1 MAAITASVIGA
12 GTAIYSANRA
22 SKQQKQAKK
31 DAQSLMDS
39 ADPYKEYREDA
50 AKRLNALVADPS
62 SIKDTASYKARMQA
76 AERTL
81 AAQGYTGSGN
91 AIIEAA
97 NAGGAAYQQEFD
109 MLARLA
115 GVDTGLQSAAG
126 IGSTS
131 LGVNQNA
138 SDNYLSAIAG
148 VGNNIGNLAGL
159 IFNRPVASTGGA
171 STPRVGTGPA

>member
-1 MAAITASVIGA
+1 MAAITSAAIAA

-22 SKQQKQAKK
+22 SKQQK
-31 DAQSLMDS
+31 DS
-39 ADPYKEYREDA
+39 QKFAREQMENADPYREYRDEAA
-50 AKRLNALVADPS
+50 AKLNALIADPS
-62 SIKDTASYKARMQA
+62 SIKDSASYKARMQA

-91 AIIEAA
+91 AIIESA

-115 GVDTGLQSAAG
+115 GVDTGLGNAA
-126 IGSTS
+126 S
-131 LGVNQNA
+131 LAGTAMGVNQQA
-138 SDNYLSAIAG
+138 SDNYLSAVAG